1 MDSVGRAQI
10 QQLFSKM
17 HGGTTQRG
25 ETQRAQRQKDRW
37 EPRSHRE
44 SQAEGEW
51 TRAKIQ
57 VINGQKLMTRKTA
70 PSPEAVRGEAEVS
83 ALEPLRAFYLQVL
96 TLDFCV
102 QNCVRG
108 HVCYFELSS

>member
-1 MDSVGRAQI
+1 
-10 QQLFSKM
+10 M

-25 ETQRAQRQKDRW
+25 ETQRAQRQKGRW

-57 VINGQKLMTRKTA
+57 VINGQKLTTRKTA
-70 PSPEAVRGEAEVS
+70 PSPETVRGEAEVS